1 MMRVPPQNIEAEQS
15 LIASIL
21 VNEKILDG
29 CNLSPDD
36 FYQKKHQRIY
46 KAFLDL
52 RAKNE
57 NVDLVSVGQR
67 LIDDKDLV
75 AYMASVTDTATI
87 TLKAKTTAKIIK
99 SARVKRDLLVSLHT
113 IQDRVDESSLDKLLD
128 FAQTEIMK
136 YTVSTQDNKI
146 YHIRDLLMKHADDIE
161 KANTQQQQKNVRT
174 GFKCLDRLLNLD
186 GPNYIVVAGR
196 PSMGKTAFALSMI
209 KNMAVDGQ
217 FPGIL
222 SLEMGKGK
230 LLDRWLSM
238 QTGINSMNF
247 HKYQALKPQQW
258 QQVQDS
264 ISFMYDRWEALVS
277 DAPATDISSLERQ
290 ARQMKSKGITALF
303 IDQLSQIGGGS
314 DDDFKNYTQHSNRIA
329 RLKKELGIPI
339 FLLAQLNRKL
349 EDRADKEPRLSDLK
363 MTGSLE
369 EDSDVAILLYRP
381 EYYEKKPEDKA
392 KKARD
397 VVVNIAKNRDGAT
410 HREPDVIVF
419 NKAQTLFE
427 EDFSRVT
434 NNF

>member
-21 VNEKILDG
+21 VNEKILDD
-29 CNLSPDD
+29 CNLKPDD
-36 FYQKKHQRIY
+36 FYQKKHQKIY
-46 KAFLDL
+46 KTFLDL

-57 NVDLVSVGQR
+57 NVDLVSVGQI
-67 LIDDKDLV
+67 LIEDADLV
-75 AYMASVTDTATI
+75 TYVAGITDTATI

-99 SARVKRDLLVSLHT
+99 SARIKRDLIVSLQT
-113 IQDRVDESSLDKLLD
+113 IQDRVEESNLETLLD

-146 YHIRDLLMKHADDIE
+146 YHIKDLLMQHADEIE
-161 KANTQQQQKNVRT
+161 KANTKKQEKNIRT

-186 GPNYIVVAGR
+186 GPNYVVIAGR
-196 PSMGKTAFALSMI
+196 PSMGKTAFALSII

-217 FPGIL
+217 LPGIL

-230 LLDRWLSM
+230 LIDRWLAM
-238 QTGINSMNF
+238 MTGINSMNF
-247 HKYQALKPQQW
+247 HKYQALTGQQW
-258 QQVQDS
+258 QQLQDS
-264 ISFMYDRWEALVS
+264 ISFMYDRWNVLVS
-277 DAPATDISSLERQ
+277 DAPARDISSLERQ
-290 ARQMKSKGITALF
+290 ARQMKSKGATAIF

-349 EDRADKEPRLSDLK
+349 EDRSDKEPRLSDLK

-369 EDSDVAILLYRP
+369 EDSDVVILLYRP
-381 EYYEKKPEDKA
+381 EYYEKKPEEKA
-392 KKARD
+392 RKARD
-397 VVVNIAKNRDGAT
+397 VVLNIAKNRDGAT

-427 EDFSRVT
+427 EDFSRVV